1 MRTIGSAVQ
10 MLLVAPLLGGSLALA
25 APMPSARGLQAGF
38 AKRVITPSLSAGPV
52 YLAGF
57 DHDRKATGVHD
68 DLFVRC
74 LGVSDGAQ
82 KLALCS
88 VDLIGFFLPET
99 QQTRLLLAAR
109 VPGARLVVAS
119 THDHE
124 GPDTMG
130 LWGPNP
136 MKSGVDP
143 AYRERLRREI
153 AQTAAEAL
161 LAAQPATL
169 TFAKAKTP
177 GLIADGREPQVI
189 EDEIVIMKA
198 TGTDG
203 KTLGALVNW
212 SSHPEALGGKNTLI
226 TADYPHY
233 LLARVEKALGG
244 IGVFF
249 SGSIGGLMTPLSVG
263 LKDETGRDVPLET
276 FAHAQVIGERAADVA
291 LQALERSALPAKSTA
306 LEYRSRG
313 VLVPLANTL
322 FRLAYA
328 VSIFDR
334 PLFTK
339 GTLDGSTG
347 ISLYKGVPLPLPKGE
362 DLESEIGYVRLADAE
377 ILLVPGEIYPELVIG
392 GIQDPQDAG
401 ADFPGAAKEPAL
413 KDLLHAEYK
422 MVFGLANDELGYIIP
437 RSQWDEK
444 PLFAYGRD
452 ESQYGEVNSVGDRV
466 APILAEEFRAL
477 LPTSVRYHR

>member
-1 MRTIGSAVQ
+1 MGRIRAGEGA
-10 MLLVAPLLGGSLALA
+10 LLLACLGAPVLA
-25 APMPSARGLQAGF
+25 ADGPSARALQAGF

-57 DHDRKATGVHD
+57 DHDRRATGVHD

-99 QQTRLLLAAR
+99 QATRLLLAAR

-143 AYRERLRREI
+143 AYRERLRRDI
-153 AQTAAEAL
+153 AETAAEAL
-161 LAAQPATL
+161 LALRPATF
-169 TFAKAKTP
+169 TFAKANTP

-189 EDEIVIMKA
+189 DDLIVIAKA
-198 TGTDG
+198 TGADG
-203 KTLGALVNW
+203 KTLGTLVNW

-244 IGVFF
+244 TGVFF

-263 LKDETGRDVPLET
+263 LKDEAGREVPKET
-276 FAHAQVIGERAADVA
+276 FEHARIIGERAADAA
-291 LQALERSALPAKSTA
+291 LGALRRSPVPAKSTA
-306 LEYRSRG
+306 LEYRSGR
-313 VLVPLANTL
+313 VFVPLGNTL
-322 FRLAYA
+322 FRLAFA
-328 VSIFDR
+328 VSLFDR
-334 PLFTK
+334 PLFTR
-339 GTLDGSTG
+339 GVVDASTG
-347 ISLYKGVPLPLPKGE
+347 VSLHEGVPLPLPKGE
-362 DLESEIGYVRLADAE
+362 DLETEIGYVRLAEAE
-377 ILLVPGEIYPELVIG
+377 ILLVPGEIYPELVKG

-401 ADFPGAAKEPAL
+401 ADFLGAAKEPPL
-413 KDLLHAEYK
+413 EQLLRSDYT

-437 RSQWDEK
+437 RAQWDEK
-444 PLFAYGRD
+444 PPFAYGRA
-452 ESQYGEVNSVGDRV
+452 EAQYGEVNSVGDRV
-466 APILAEEFRAL
+466 APVLAEAFHAL
-477 LPTSVRYHR
+477 LRSTPAAR